1 MFHQCRTPEDYK
13 IKIYKFK
20 ERGHIYE
27 KIIDLI
33 RVGYHAFELLV
44 FV

>member
-1 MFHQCRTPEDYK
+1 MKTFHLLKRK
-13 IKIYKFK
+13 
-20 ERGHIYE
+20 GHIYE